1 MGDHQ
6 PVAGRID
13 ELLAE
18 LTLAE
23 KVALMGGRDL
33 WSVQSVERLGIPSLK
48 VTDGPNG
55 ARGTGLLGTG
65 IPSLCIPSG
74 TALGATWNPEL
85 VEELGGVLA
94 AETRARGC
102 HVLLAPTVNLHRTPL
117 GGRNFE
123 CMSEDPYLTGRI
135 AVGYIRGVQA
145 GGIATTVK
153 HFVAN
158 DSEFERTTIS
168 SEVDERTLREVSM
181 RPFQMAVQDG
191 GTWGV
196 MASYNR
202 VNGTYAAENRWML
215 DTVLRG
221 EWGFD
226 GIVVS
231 DWFGARSTGASAI
244 AGLDLEMPGPPRWYG
259 GRLVEA
265 VEAGEVP
272 ESVVDGAVR
281 RLLLLAERT
290 RTFEEPHDREERQLD
305 EPAHRSLA
313 RRASA
318 EAMVLLKN
326 DRILPLAVDRLASLA
341 VIGPNAAAAMVMGGG
356 SAALVAQHETS
367 PLDALVARLGDRLE
381 IRYEPG
387 VVTDRS
393 AQPLGGRTTE
403 RADGGRGFDVAYFD
417 STDWTGPVVGN
428 ATVRDGRILH
438 FDRVPGVADPRSFSF
453 RATTTF
459 TPVVDGDHAL
469 TLVQAGR
476 ARLLVDGQVVVDGI
490 ARPMPPGE
498 EFFAMGSAEA
508 DAVVTMVAGR
518 PVDVA
523 VEWTSEGAVFLS
535 GVKVGVRTPS
545 PDDLMDRAVAAAATA
560 DAVVL
565 VVGTNLD
572 WETEGR
578 DRESMDL
585 PGGQPEL
592 IRRVCAAN
600 GRTVVVVNSGSVV
613 TSDWAEVAPAVLQ
626 AWFGGQEMADAL
638 VDVLV
643 GDDEPSGRLPTTMPY
658 RLEDTPAFLSYPGE
672 NGRVAYSE
680 GLFTGYRWYEA
691 RRLPVA
697 FPFGHG
703 LGYTSFTWGEPSLG
717 EIPSIAELEAGAT
730 VTVTV
735 TVTNDGD
742 RAGSEVV
749 QCYVAPTAPR
759 LTRPVRELQGFAKV
773 RLEPGGS
780 ADVVVV
786 LDHRAF
792 AYWDPGDPGHSE
804 RSSRAPVAAGQGSG
818 PRDEPGWHVDPGT
831 YELHMGRSSAD
842 IRHVVAVDLG

>member
-1 MGDHQ
+1 MTG
-6 PVAGRID
+6 PID
-13 ELLAE
+13 ELLGE

-23 KVALMGGRDL
+23 KVSLMGGRDL
-33 WSVQSVERLGIPSLK
+33 WSVLPVERLGIPSLK

-123 CMSEDPYLTGRI
+123 CVSEDPYLTGRI

-145 GGIATTVK
+145 GGVATTVK

-168 SEVDERTLREVSM
+168 SEIDERTLREVSM
-181 RPFQMAVQDG
+181 RPFQMAVEDG

-226 GIVVS
+226 GIVIS
-231 DWFGARSTGASAI
+231 DWFGARSTAASAM

-259 GRLVEA
+259 SRLVEA
-265 VEAGEVP
+265 VEAGDVP
-272 ESVVDGAVR
+272 ESVVDAAVR
-281 RLLLLAERT
+281 RLLVLAERT
-290 RTFEEPHDREERQLD
+290 RTFDEPHDREEQQLD
-305 EPAHRSLA
+305 EPAHRLLA
-313 RRASA
+313 RRAST

-326 DRILPLAVDRLASLA
+326 DGILPLAVDRLASLA
-341 VIGPNAAAAMVMGGG
+341 VIGPNAATAMIMGGG

-367 PLDALVARLGDRLE
+367 LLDALTARMGSQLE

-387 VVTDRS
+387 VVTDRT
-393 AQPLGGRTTE
+393 ARPLGGHTTE
-403 RADGGRGFDVAYFD
+403 RSDGGRGFDVAYFD
-417 STDWTGPVVGN
+417 STDWSGPVVGT
-428 ATVRDGRILH
+428 ATTRDGRILH
-438 FDRVPGVADPRSFSF
+438 FDRAPGVTDLRSFSF

-476 ARLLVDGQVVVDGI
+476 ARLLVDEHVVVDGI
-490 ARPMPPGE
+490 ERPMPPGE

-508 DAVVTMVAGR
+508 EAMVTMVAGR
-518 PVDVA
+518 PIDVT
-523 VEWTSEGAVFLS
+523 VEWTSEGARFLG
-535 GVKVGVRTPS
+535 GVKVGVGTPS
-545 PDDLMDRAVAAAATA
+545 PDDLMDRAVAAAAAA

-565 VVGTNLD
+565 VVGTNLE

-626 AWFGGQEMADAL
+626 TWFGGQEMADAL

-643 GDDEPSGRLPTTMPY
+643 GDDEPSGRLPTTMPH

-672 NGRVAYSE
+672 NGRVVYSE

-703 LGYTSFTWGEPSLG
+703 LGYTSFTWGEPVLG
-717 EIPSIAELEAGAT
+717 GIPSISELEAGT
-730 VTVTV
+730 GVTVTV
-735 TVTNDGD
+735 PVTNNGD

-749 QCYVAPTAPR
+749 QCYVAPVSPR

-773 RLEPGGS
+773 RLEPGAT

-792 AYWDPGDPGHSE
+792 AYWDPADPGHSE
-804 RSSRAPVAAGQGSG
+804 RSSGVPVAAGRGSG
-818 PRDEPGWHVDPGT
+818 PRGEPGWHVDPGT
-831 YELHMGRSSAD
+831 YELHMGRSSAN
-842 IRHVVAVDLG
+842 IRHVVPVDLG

>member
-1 MGDHQ
+1 
-6 PVAGRID
+6 VTGRID

-74 TALGATWNPEL
+74 AALGATWNPEL

-231 DWFGARSTGASAI
+231 DWFGAKSTGASAI

-272 ESVVDGAVR
+272 ESVVDAAVR

-305 EPAHRSLA
+305 ESAHRSLA
-313 RRASA
+313 RRVSA

-341 VIGPNAAAAMVMGGG
+341 VIGPNAATAMIMGGG

-367 PLDALVARLGDRLE
+367 PLDALVARMGDQLE
-381 IRYEPG
+381 ICYEPG

-438 FDRVPGVADPRSFSF
+438 FDRVPGVVDLRSFSF

-490 ARPMPPGE
+490 AQPMPPGE
-498 EFFAMGSAEA
+498 EFFAMGSTEA

-545 PDDLMDRAVAAAATA
+545 PGDLMDRAVAAAATA

-565 VVGTNLD
+565 VVGTSLD

-578 DRESMDL
+578 DRDSMDL
-585 PGGQPEL
+585 PGDQPEL

-613 TSDWAEVAPAVLQ
+613 TSDWAEAAPAVLQ

-643 GDDEPSGRLPTTMPY
+643 GDDEPSGRLPTTMPH

-730 VTVTV
+730 VTVTLP
-735 TVTNDGD
+735 VTNDGD

-749 QCYVAPTAPR
+749 QCYVAPTDPR

-804 RSSRAPVAAGQGSG
+804 RSSRVPVAAGQGSG
-818 PRDEPGWHVDPGT
+818 PRGEPGWYVDPGT

-842 IRHVVAVDLG
+842 IRYVVAVDLG

>member
-1 MGDHQ
+1 
-6 PVAGRID
+6 
-13 ELLAE
+13 
-18 LTLAE
+18 
-23 KVALMGGRDL
+23 
-33 WSVQSVERLGIPSLK
+33 
-48 VTDGPNG
+48 
-55 ARGTGLLGTG
+55 
-65 IPSLCIPSG
+65 
-74 TALGATWNPEL
+74 
-85 VEELGGVLA
+85 
-94 AETRARGC
+94 
-102 HVLLAPTVNLHRTPL
+102 
-117 GGRNFE
+117 
-123 CMSEDPYLTGRI
+123 
-135 AVGYIRGVQA
+135 
-145 GGIATTVK
+145 
-153 HFVAN
+153 
-158 DSEFERTTIS
+158 
-168 SEVDERTLREVSM
+168 
-181 RPFQMAVQDG
+181 
-191 GTWGV
+191 
-196 MASYNR
+196 
-202 VNGTYAAENRWML
+202 
-215 DTVLRG
+215 
-221 EWGFD
+221 
-226 GIVVS
+226 VVS

-643 GDDEPSGRLPTTMPY
+643 GDDEPSGRLPTTMPH

-730 VTVTV
+730 VTVSV
-735 TVTNDGD
+735 PVTNDGD

-804 RSSRAPVAAGQGSG
+804 RSSRVPVAAGQGSG